1 MLGGEGGWAIRG
13 PTRTR
18 LERPPVSRSHPEGWN
33 GPSGAARA
41 PQLARSKSQF
51 PGGVRR
57 AKHLGGYQD
66 WAAGKE
72 CPTRHPREAVLS
84 SLHVPNPIALGRLG
98 GRLWRCCAVGHSAVR
113 PSRRIGK
120 DCILANMSKD
130 RVTFAHTS
138 RGVGKSRAPHAGQAP
153 SQGGRRSG
161 ARGSWAQIVR
171 AQSNVPGRIC
181 HQFVD
186 WHVGNVG
193 ALL

>member
-1 MLGGEGGWAIRG
+1 VAVLCCRSQRGEA
-13 PTRTR
+13 
-18 LERPPVSRSHPEGWN
+18 EPPHRQG
-33 GPSGAARA
+33 
-41 PQLARSKSQF
+41 L
-51 PGGVRR
+51 
-57 AKHLGGYQD
+57 HLG
-66 WAAGKE
+66 
-72 CPTRHPREAVLS
+72 
-84 SLHVPNPIALGRLG
+84 
-98 GRLWRCCAVGHSAVR
+98 
-113 PSRRIGK
+113 
-120 DCILANMSKD
+120 NMSKN

-161 ARGSWAQIVR
+161 ARRSWAQIVR